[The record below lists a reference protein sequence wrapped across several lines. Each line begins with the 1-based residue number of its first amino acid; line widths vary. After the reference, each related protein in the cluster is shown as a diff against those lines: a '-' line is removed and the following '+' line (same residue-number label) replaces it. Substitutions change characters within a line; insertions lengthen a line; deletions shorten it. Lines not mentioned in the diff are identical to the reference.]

1 MQWTIADP
9 HLCPRTSGHY
19 ANITRYENRP
29 DDWDELFRRRWN
41 ETVGDDDL
49 VVVLGDFA
57 LASKEFTAEWVSS
70 LKGRKHLLLGNH
82 DGNRNRMLEAG
93 FEKVYGSRKQST
105 YPDATTGRTQ
115 FWMPWET
122 EGGVR
127 VALSHAPLAELPAG
141 CVLNYHG
148 HIHANGYS
156 PMMGGQRPWH
166 RNVSVEVVDWTPV
179 PLVSRWG

>member
-1 MQWTIADP
+1 MEFTIADS
-9 HLCPRTSGHY
+9 HFCPRGSGHY
-19 ANITRYENRP
+19 ANITRYESRP
-29 DDWDELFRRRWN
+29 DGWDDLIVENWN
-41 ETVGDDDL
+41 ATVGPADL

-57 LASKEFTAEWVSS
+57 LASKEFTAEM
-70 LKGRKHLLLGNH
+70 LARLAGRKILLLGNH

-93 FEKVYGSRKQST
+93 FEEVHGSRKQST
-105 YPDATTGRTQ
+105 YPDPSTGRTQ

-141 CVLNYHG
+141 CLLNYHG
-148 HIHANGYS
+148 HIHSNGY
-156 PMMGGQRPWH
+156 PAAMGGQRPWH
-166 RNVSVEVVDWTPV
+166 RNVSVEAVGYRPV